1 MKSAIDFFANHTI
14 KVQEGLAVFIEATY
28 FMLSDTSEYE
38 KFINNLRS
46 NNKLYYGYVKPL
58 CFILEYM
65 KDSDDNSKI
74 AIAHAVFQLALKSMN

>member
-38 KFINNLRS
+38 KFINRERFKFCVNRK
-46 NNKLYYGYVKPL
+46 N
-58 CFILEYM
+58 
-65 KDSDDNSKI
+65 
-74 AIAHAVFQLALKSMN
+74 